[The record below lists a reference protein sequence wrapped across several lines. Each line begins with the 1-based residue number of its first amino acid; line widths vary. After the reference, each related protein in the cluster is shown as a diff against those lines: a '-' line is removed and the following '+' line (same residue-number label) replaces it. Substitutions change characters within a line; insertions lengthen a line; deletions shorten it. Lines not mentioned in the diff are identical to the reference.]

1 MTKTVFLI
9 FTFISLNIIFCN
21 QAIAQEEVR
30 PLLLDSLKYN
40 TCPKLYAG
48 INIGAYTPNGFVGA
62 SIMYPLLNHLSGK
75 TGVGWALWG
84 YQVSQELILYA
95 GSCNSQTALGIGLA
109 YNTGRNNYKKSQKV
123 LELNNGVYGEHTYD
137 YYYKLDPVFL
147 LNTNV
152 YYFFNTGKR
161 KNRLF
166 VNLGWS
172 FSITDIN
179 AHLERTTYTGYSAIA
194 PDVKNGI
201 ANGLSLGIGYF
212 LNVSKYPKRL

>member
-1 MTKTVFLI
+1 MKKTVFLI
-9 FTFISLNIIFCN
+9 FTFISLNIIFCS
-21 QAIAQEEVR
+21 QAIAQEEVM

-48 INIGAYTPNGFVGA
+48 INLGGHTPNGFAGA
-62 SIMYPLLNHLSGK
+62 SVMYPLLNHLSGK
-75 TGVGWALWG
+75 TGVGWAPWG

-95 GSCNSQTALGIGLA
+95 GSCNSQTAIGIGLA
-109 YNTGRNNYKKSQKV
+109 YNTGRNNYKTSQKRIV
-123 LELNNGVYGEHTYD
+123 AYNGVYAEYTYD

-166 VNLGWS
+166 VNMGWV
-172 FSITDIN
+172 FNITNTN
-179 AHLERTTYTGYSAIA
+179 ASLLRTTSPNNSDI
-194 PDVKNGI
+194 PDVKSGI
-201 ANGLSLGIGYF
+201 VNGLSLGIGYF
-212 LNVSKYPKRL
+212 LNVSKYPKRS